1 MYGKDIIRKK
11 RDGHELSK
19 DEIGFLIQ
27 GYVKDEIPDYQIAAF
42 LMSVYLQG
50 LTTKETVFLTEE
62 LINSGKII
70 DLNSVPGKK
79 IDKHSTGGVGD
90 KVSLVLAPLVASLG
104 VKVPMI
110 SGRSLGHTGG
120 TLDKL
125 ESIYGFQT
133 NLPTDKFIKNIREVG
148 VCIIGQTEE
157 ITPADK
163 KLYSLRDATSTV
175 ESIPLIASSIMSKK
189 IASGVDGLV
198 LDVKTGN
205 GAFLKDFN
213 QSISLAKHMI
223 GIGKEMH
230 KDVVAIITDMNQ
242 PLGKM
247 VGNATEVVECI
258 ETLKG
263 EGPDDLVELTVTIG
277 AHMLRL
283 AKICDNLDTGKDLLL
298 KALKNGKAYE
308 KFTRMVK
315 QQGGDDG
322 YLSNMKNK
330 AISKNIR
337 EVLAV
342 NNGYVSTI
350 DTYKMGT
357 AARILGAGRDKIN
370 DKIDHSVGYE
380 VLAKLGDRIEHKQP
394 LVRIFY
400 NDENRYN
407 QAEILIK
414 DAYKISHDPPHIPPL
429 IYDILNDNSRT
440 ACYGK
445 TSSGPLKFSSSSPV
459 SILG

>member
-1 MYGKDIIRKK
+1 MSFRQDIYLIEKGGDNLSMYEKDIIRKK
-11 RDGHELSK
+11 RDGIELSK
-19 DEIGFLIQ
+19 DEISFLIQ

-42 LMSVYLQG
+42 LMSIYLQG

-62 LINSGKII
+62 LIASGKVI
-70 DLNSVPGKK
+70 DLSSIPGKK
-79 IDKHSTGGVGD
+79 VDKHSTGGVGD

-104 VKVPMI
+104 INVPMI

-125 ESIYGFQT
+125 ESIHGFQT
-133 NLPTDKFIKNIREVG
+133 NLSADKFIKNIREVG

-157 ITPADK
+157 VTPADK

-189 IASGVDGLV
+189 IASGLDGLV

-205 GAFLKDFN
+205 GSFLKDFK
-213 QSISLAKHMI
+213 QSMSLAKQMI
-223 GIGKEMH
+223 EIGKGMQ
-230 KDVVAIITDMNQ
+230 KDVVALITDMNQ

-263 EGPDDLVELTVTIG
+263 EGPNDLVELTVTIG
-277 AHMLRL
+277 THMLKL
-283 AKICDNLDTGKDLLL
+283 AKICDNLDTGKEMLH

-308 KFTRMVK
+308 KFIKMVM
-315 QQGGDDG
+315 QQGGDEG
-322 YLSNMKNK
+322 YLSDMKNK
-330 AISKNIR
+330 AISKNIK

-357 AARILGAGRDKIN
+357 AARILGAGRNKIN
-370 DKIDHSVGYE
+370 DKIDHSTGYE

-394 LVRIFY
+394 LVKIFY
-400 NDENRYN
+400 NDKSRCN
-407 QAEILIK
+407 QAKRLIK
-414 DAYKISHDPPHIPPL
+414 DAYEISNKPTHIPPL
-429 IYDILNDNSRT
+429 IHEVLNDKS
-440 ACYGK
+440 
-445 TSSGPLKFSSSSPV
+445 
-459 SILG
+459 

>member
-11 RDGHELSK
+11 RDGNELSK
-19 DEIGFLIQ
+19 DEISFLIQ
-27 GYVKDEIPDYQIAAF
+27 GYVKDEIPDYQIAAL
-42 LMSVYLQG
+42 LMSIYLQG

-62 LINSGKII
+62 LITSGKVI
-70 DLNSVPGKK
+70 DLSSIPGKK

-104 VKVPMI
+104 VNVPMI

-125 ESIYGFQT
+125 ESIHGFQT
-133 NLPTDKFIKNIREVG
+133 NLSVDTFIKNIREVG

-157 ITPADK
+157 VTPADK

-189 IASGVDGLV
+189 IASGLDGLV

-205 GAFLKDFN
+205 GAFLKDLK
-213 QSISLAKHMI
+213 QSMSLAKQMI
-223 GIGKEMH
+223 EIGKGMQ
-230 KDVVAIITDMNQ
+230 KDVVALITDMNQ

-263 EGPDDLVELTVTIG
+263 EGPNDLVELTVTIG
-277 AHMLRL
+277 AHMLKL
-283 AKICDNLDTGKDLLL
+283 AKICDNLDTGKEMLH

-308 KFTRMVK
+308 TFIKMVI
-315 QQGGDDG
+315 QQGGDEG
-322 YLSNMKNK
+322 CLSDMKNK
-330 AISKNIR
+330 AISKNVR
-337 EVLAV
+337 EILAASD
-342 NNGYVSTI
+342 GYVSAI
-350 DTYKMGT
+350 DTYKMGI
-357 AARILGAGRDKIN
+357 AARILGAGRNKIN

-380 VLAKLGDRIEHKQP
+380 VLAKLGDSIGHKQP
-394 LVRIFY
+394 LVKIFY

-407 QAEILIK
+407 QAESLIK
-414 DAYKISHDPPHIPPL
+414 DAYKISNEPTHIPPL
-429 IYDILNDNSRT
+429 IYEVLSDKY
-440 ACYGK
+440 YGK
-445 TSSGPLKFSSSSPV
+445 TSSGPLKFRSSSLV

>member
-1 MYGKDIIRKK
+1 MYGKDIICKK
-11 RDGHELSK
+11 RDGIELSK
-19 DEIGFLIQ
+19 DEISFLIQ

-42 LMSVYLQG
+42 LMSIYLQG
-50 LTTKETVFLTEE
+50 LTTKETIFLTKE
-62 LINSGKII
+62 LITSGKII
-70 DLNSVPGKK
+70 DLSSIPGKK

-104 VKVPMI
+104 VNVPMI

-125 ESIYGFQT
+125 ESIHGFQT
-133 NLPTDKFIKNIREVG
+133 NLSVDEFIKNIRKIG

-163 KLYSLRDATSTV
+163 RLYSLRDATSTV

-198 LDVKTGN
+198 IDVKTGS
-205 GAFLKDFN
+205 GAFLKDFD
-213 QSISLAKHMI
+213 QSVILAKQMI
-223 GIGKEMH
+223 EIGKGMQ
-230 KDVVAIITDMNQ
+230 KNIVALITDMNQ

-263 EGPDDLVELTVTIG
+263 EGPCDLVELTVTTG
-277 AHMLRL
+277 AHMLKL
-283 AKICDNLDTGKDLLL
+283 AKICDNLDTGKEMLL
-298 KALKNGKAYE
+298 KTLKNGKAYE
-308 KFTRMVK
+308 KFIKMII
-315 QQGGDDG
+315 QQGGSES
-322 YLSNMKNK
+322 YLSDMKNK

-342 NNGYVSTI
+342 NSGYVRAI
-350 DTYKMGT
+350 DTYKMGI

-370 DKIDHSVGYE
+370 DRIDYSVGYE
-380 VLAKLGDRIEHKQP
+380 VLSKLGDKIEHKQP
-394 LVRIFY
+394 LVKIFY

-407 QAEILIK
+407 QAERLIK
-414 DAYKISHDPPHIPPL
+414 DAYKISNEPIHIPPL
-429 IYDILNDNSRT
+429 VYDVLE
-440 ACYGK
+440 
-445 TSSGPLKFSSSSPV
+445 
-459 SILG
+459 

>member
-1 MYGKDIIRKK
+1 MYEKDIIRKK
-11 RDGHELSK
+11 RDGVELSK
-19 DEIGFLIQ
+19 DEISFLIQ

-42 LMSVYLQG
+42 LMSIYLQG
-50 LTTKETVFLTEE
+50 LTTKETIFLTEE
-62 LINSGKII
+62 LIASGKII
-70 DLNSVPGKK
+70 DLSPVPGKK

-104 VKVPMI
+104 VNVPMI

-125 ESIYGFQT
+125 ESIHGFQT
-133 NLPTDKFIKNIREVG
+133 NLSADKFIKNIREVG

-157 ITPADK
+157 VTPADK

-189 IASGVDGLV
+189 IASGLDGLV

-213 QSISLAKHMI
+213 QSKSLAKQMI
-223 GIGKEMH
+223 EIGKGMR
-230 KDVVAIITDMNQ
+230 KDVVALITDMNQ

-263 EGPDDLVELTVTIG
+263 EGPNDLVKLTVTIG
-277 AHMLRL
+277 AHMLKL
-283 AKICDNLDTGKDLLL
+283 AKICNNLDTGKEMLL
-298 KALKNGKAYE
+298 KTLKTGKAYE
-308 KFTRMVK
+308 KFLKMVI
-315 QQGGDDG
+315 QQGGDEG
-322 YLSNMKNK
+322 YLSDMENK

-342 NNGYVSTI
+342 NNGYVSAI

-357 AARILGAGRDKIN
+357 AARILGAGRNKIN

-380 VLAKLGDRIEHKQP
+380 VLAKSGDRIEHKQP
-394 LVRIFY
+394 LVKIFY
-400 NDENRYN
+400 NNESRCN
-407 QAEILIK
+407 QAEKLIK
-414 DAYKISHDPPHIPPL
+414 DAYEISNESPHIPPL
-429 IYDILNDNSRT
+429 IHEVLNDKS
-440 ACYGK
+440 
-445 TSSGPLKFSSSSPV
+445 
-459 SILG
+459 

>member
-11 RDGHELSK
+11 RDGNELSK
-19 DEIGFLIQ
+19 DEISFLIQ

-42 LMSVYLQG
+42 LMSIYLQG
-50 LTTKETVFLTEE
+50 LTTKETIFLTEE
-62 LINSGKII
+62 LIASGKVI
-70 DLNSVPGKK
+70 DLSSVPGKK
-79 IDKHSTGGVGD
+79 VDKHSTGGVGD

-104 VKVPMI
+104 INVPMI

-125 ESIYGFQT
+125 ESIPGFQT
-133 NLPTDKFIKNIREVG
+133 NLSVDKFIKNIREVG

-189 IASGVDGLV
+189 IASGLDGLV

-213 QSISLAKHMI
+213 QSKSLAKQMI
-223 GIGKEMH
+223 EIGKGMR
-230 KDVVAIITDMNQ
+230 KDVVALITDMNQ

-263 EGPDDLVELTVTIG
+263 EGPNDLVELTVTIG
-277 AHMLRL
+277 AHMLKL
-283 AKICDNLDTGKDLLL
+283 AKICDNLDTGKEMLL
-298 KALKNGKAYE
+298 KTLKTGKAYE
-308 KFTRMVK
+308 KFIKMVI
-315 QQGGDDG
+315 QQGGDEG
-322 YLSNMKNK
+322 YLSDMKNK
-330 AISKNIR
+330 AISKNIK

-342 NNGYVSTI
+342 NNGYVSAI

-357 AARILGAGRDKIN
+357 AARILGAGRNKIN

-394 LVRIFY
+394 LVKIFY
-400 NDENRYN
+400 NDENRCN
-407 QAEILIK
+407 QAETLIK
-414 DAYKISHDPPHIPPL
+414 DAYEISNESPHIPPL
-429 IYDILNDNSRT
+429 IYEVLNDKS
-440 ACYGK
+440 
-445 TSSGPLKFSSSSPV
+445 
-459 SILG
+459 

>member
-11 RDGHELSK
+11 RDGIELSK
-19 DEIGFLIQ
+19 DEISFLIQ
-27 GYVKDEIPDYQIAAF
+27 GYVKDEILDYQIAAF
-42 LMSVYLQG
+42 LMSIYLQG
-50 LTTKETVFLTEE
+50 LTTKETIFLTEE
-62 LINSGKII
+62 LIASGKVI
-70 DLNSVPGKK
+70 DLSSVPGKK
-79 IDKHSTGGVGD
+79 VDKHSTGGVGD

-104 VKVPMI
+104 INVPMI

-125 ESIYGFQT
+125 ESIHGFQT
-133 NLPTDKFIKNIREVG
+133 NLSADKFIKNIREVG

-189 IASGVDGLV
+189 IASGLDGLV

-213 QSISLAKHMI
+213 QSMSLAKQMI
-223 GIGKEMH
+223 EIGKGMQ
-230 KDVVAIITDMNQ
+230 KDVVALITDMNQ

-263 EGPDDLVELTVTIG
+263 EGPNDLVELTVTIG
-277 AHMLRL
+277 THMLKL
-283 AKICDNLDTGKDLLL
+283 AKICDNLDTGKEMLH

-308 KFTRMVK
+308 KFIKMVI
-315 QQGGDDG
+315 QQGGDEG
-322 YLSNMKNK
+322 YLSDMKNK
-330 AISKNIR
+330 AISKNIK

-342 NNGYVSTI
+342 NNGYVSAI

-357 AARILGAGRDKIN
+357 AARILGAGRNKIN
-370 DKIDHSVGYE
+370 DKIDHSTGYE

-394 LVRIFY
+394 LVKIFY
-400 NDENRYN
+400 NDKSRCN
-407 QAEILIK
+407 QAKKLIK
-414 DAYKISHDPPHIPPL
+414 DAYEISNKPTHIPPL
-429 IYDILNDNSRT
+429 IHEVLNDK
-440 ACYGK
+440 A
-445 TSSGPLKFSSSSPV
+445 
-459 SILG
+459 

>member
-1 MYGKDIIRKK
+1 MYEKDIIRKK
-11 RDGHELSK
+11 RDGVELSK
-19 DEIGFLIQ
+19 DEISFLIQ

-42 LMSVYLQG
+42 LMSIYLQG
-50 LTTKETVFLTEE
+50 LTTKETIFLTEE
-62 LINSGKII
+62 LIASGKII
-70 DLNSVPGKK
+70 DLSPVPGKK

-104 VKVPMI
+104 VNVPMI

-125 ESIYGFQT
+125 ESIHGFQT
-133 NLPTDKFIKNIREVG
+133 NLSADKFIKNIREVG

-157 ITPADK
+157 VTPADK

-189 IASGVDGLV
+189 IASGLDGLV

-213 QSISLAKHMI
+213 QSMTLAKQMI
-223 GIGKEMH
+223 EIGKGMR
-230 KDVVAIITDMNQ
+230 KDVVALITDMNQ

-263 EGPDDLVELTVTIG
+263 EGPNDLVELTVTIG
-277 AHMLRL
+277 AHMLKL
-283 AKICDNLDTGKDLLL
+283 AKICDNLDTGKEMLL
-298 KALKNGKAYE
+298 KTLKTGKAYE
-308 KFTRMVK
+308 KFIKMVM
-315 QQGGDDG
+315 QQGGDEG
-322 YLSNMKNK
+322 YLSDMKNK
-330 AISKNIR
+330 AISKNIK

-342 NNGYVSTI
+342 NNGYVSAI

-357 AARILGAGRDKIN
+357 AARILGAGRNKIN

-380 VLAKLGDRIEHKQP
+380 VLAKSGDRIEHKQP
-394 LVRIFY
+394 LVKIFY
-400 NDENRYN
+400 NDESRCN
-407 QAEILIK
+407 QAKTLIK
-414 DAYKISHDPPHIPPL
+414 DAYAISNKPTHIPPL
-429 IYDILNDNSRT
+429 IHEVLNDKS
-440 ACYGK
+440 
-445 TSSGPLKFSSSSPV
+445 
-459 SILG
+459 

>member
-1 MYGKDIIRKK
+1 MYEKDIISKK
-11 RDGHELSK
+11 RDGTELSK
-19 DEIGFLIQ
+19 DEISFLIQ

-42 LMSVYLQG
+42 LMSIYLQG
-50 LTTKETVFLTEE
+50 LTTKETIFLTEE
-62 LINSGKII
+62 LIASGKVI
-70 DLNSVPGKK
+70 DLSSVPGKK
-79 IDKHSTGGVGD
+79 VDKHSTGGVGD

-104 VKVPMI
+104 VNVPMI

-125 ESIYGFQT
+125 ESIHGFQT
-133 NLPTDKFIKNIREVG
+133 NLSVDNFIKNIREVG

-157 ITPADK
+157 VTPADK

-189 IASGVDGLV
+189 IASGLDGLV

-213 QSISLAKHMI
+213 QSMSLAKQMI
-223 GIGKEMH
+223 EIGKGMR
-230 KDVVAIITDMNQ
+230 KDVVALITDMNQ

-247 VGNATEVVECI
+247 VGNATEVIECI

-263 EGPDDLVELTVTIG
+263 EGPNDLVELTVTIG
-277 AHMLRL
+277 AHMLKL
-283 AKICDNLDTGKDLLL
+283 AKICDNLDTGKEILH

-308 KFTRMVK
+308 KFIKMVM
-315 QQGGDDG
+315 QQGGDEG
-322 YLSNMKNK
+322 YLSDMKNK
-330 AISKNIR
+330 AISKNIK

-342 NNGYVSTI
+342 NNGYVSAI

-357 AARILGAGRDKIN
+357 AARILGAGRNKIN

-394 LVRIFY
+394 LVKIFY
-400 NDENRYN
+400 NDENRCN
-407 QAEILIK
+407 QAKKLIK
-414 DAYKISHDPPHIPPL
+414 DAYEISNKPTHIPPL
-429 IYDILNDNSRT
+429 IHEVLNDKS
-440 ACYGK
+440 
-445 TSSGPLKFSSSSPV
+445 
-459 SILG
+459 

>member
-11 RDGHELSK
+11 RDGNELSK
-19 DEIGFLIQ
+19 DEISFLIQ
-27 GYVKDEIPDYQIAAF
+27 GYVKDEIPDYQIAAL
-42 LMSVYLQG
+42 LMSIYLQG

-62 LINSGKII
+62 LIASGKVI
-70 DLNSVPGKK
+70 DLSSIPGKK

-104 VKVPMI
+104 VNVPMV

-125 ESIYGFQT
+125 ESIHGFQT
-133 NLPTDKFIKNIREVG
+133 NLSVDTFIKNIREVG
-148 VCIIGQTEE
+148 ICIIGQTEE
-157 ITPADK
+157 VTPADK

-189 IASGVDGLV
+189 IASGLDGLV

-205 GAFLKDFN
+205 GAFLKDLK
-213 QSISLAKHMI
+213 QSMSLAKQMI
-223 GIGKEMH
+223 EIGKGMQ
-230 KDVVAIITDMNQ
+230 KDVVALITDMNQ

-247 VGNATEVVECI
+247 VGNANEVVECI

-263 EGPDDLVELTVTIG
+263 EGPNDLVELTVTIG
-277 AHMLRL
+277 AHMLKL
-283 AKICDNLDTGKDLLL
+283 AKICDNLDTGKEMLF

-308 KFTRMVK
+308 TFIKMVI
-315 QQGGDDG
+315 QQGGDEG
-322 YLSNMKNK
+322 YLSDMKNK

-337 EVLAV
+337 EVSAAKD
-342 NNGYVSTI
+342 GYVSAI
-350 DTYKMGT
+350 DTYKMGI
-357 AARILGAGRDKIN
+357 AARILGAGRNKIN
-370 DKIDHSVGYE
+370 DEIDHSVGYE
-380 VLAKLGDRIEHKQP
+380 VLAKLGDRVEHKQP

-400 NDENRYN
+400 NDIGKCN
-407 QAEILIK
+407 QAERLIK
-414 DAYKISHDPPHIPPL
+414 DAYKILNEHTHIPPL
-429 IYDILNDNSRT
+429 IYEVLN
-440 ACYGK
+440 CKYYGE

-459 SILG
+459 NMLG

>member
-11 RDGHELSK
+11 RDGNELSK
-19 DEIGFLIQ
+19 DEISFLIQ
-27 GYVKDEIPDYQIAAF
+27 GYVKDEIPDYQIAAL
-42 LMSVYLQG
+42 LMSIYLQG

-62 LINSGKII
+62 LITSGKVI
-70 DLNSVPGKK
+70 DLSSIPGKK

-104 VKVPMI
+104 VNVPMI

-125 ESIYGFQT
+125 ESIHGFQT
-133 NLPTDKFIKNIREVG
+133 NLSADKFIKNIQEVG

-157 ITPADK
+157 VTPADK
-163 KLYSLRDATSTV
+163 KLYSLRDATSTI

-189 IASGVDGLV
+189 IASGLDGLV

-205 GAFLKDFN
+205 GSFLKDFK
-213 QSISLAKHMI
+213 QSMSLAKQMI
-223 GIGKEMH
+223 EIGKGMQ
-230 KDVVAIITDMNQ
+230 KDVVALITDMNQ

-263 EGPDDLVELTVTIG
+263 EGPNDLIEITVTIG
-277 AHMLRL
+277 THMLKL
-283 AKICDNLDTGKDLLL
+283 AKICDNLDTGKEMLH

-308 KFTRMVK
+308 KFIKMVM
-315 QQGGDDG
+315 QQGGDEG
-322 YLSNMKNK
+322 YLSDMKNK
-330 AISKNIR
+330 AISKNIK

-357 AARILGAGRDKIN
+357 AARILGAGRNKIN
-370 DKIDHSVGYE
+370 DKIDHSTGYE

-394 LVRIFY
+394 LVKIFY
-400 NDENRYN
+400 NDKSRCN
-407 QAEILIK
+407 QAKRLIK
-414 DAYKISHDPPHIPPL
+414 DAYEISNKPTHIPPL
-429 IYDILNDNSRT
+429 IHEVLNDKS
-440 ACYGK
+440 
-445 TSSGPLKFSSSSPV
+445 
-459 SILG
+459 

>member
-11 RDGHELSK
+11 RDGIELSK
-19 DEIGFLIQ
+19 DEISSLIQ

-50 LTTKETVFLTEE
+50 LTAKETISLTEE
-62 LINSGKII
+62 LIASGKVI
-70 DLNSVPGKK
+70 DLSSVPGKK
-79 IDKHSTGGVGD
+79 VDKHSTGGVGD

-104 VKVPMI
+104 INVPMI

-125 ESIYGFQT
+125 ESIHGFQT
-133 NLPTDKFIKNIREVG
+133 NLSVDKFIKNIREVG

-157 ITPADK
+157 VTPADK
-163 KLYSLRDATSTV
+163 KLYSLRDATATV

-189 IASGVDGLV
+189 IASGLDGLV

-205 GAFLKDFN
+205 GAFLKDFK
-213 QSISLAKHMI
+213 QSMSLAKQMI
-223 GIGKEMH
+223 EIGKGMQ
-230 KDVVAIITDMNQ
+230 KDVVALITDMNQ

-263 EGPDDLVELTVTIG
+263 EGPNDLIELTVTIG
-277 AHMLRL
+277 THMLKL
-283 AKICDNLDTGKDLLL
+283 AKICDNLDTGKEMLH

-308 KFTRMVK
+308 KFIKIVM
-315 QQGGDDG
+315 QQGGDEG
-322 YLSNMKNK
+322 YLSDMKNK
-330 AISKNIR
+330 AISKNIK

-357 AARILGAGRDKIN
+357 AARILGAGRNKIN

-394 LVRIFY
+394 LVKIFY
-400 NDENRYN
+400 NDKDRCN
-407 QAEILIK
+407 QAKKLIK
-414 DAYKISHDPPHIPPL
+414 DAYEISNKPTHIPPL
-429 IYDILNDNSRT
+429 IHEVLNDKS
-440 ACYGK
+440 
-445 TSSGPLKFSSSSPV
+445 
-459 SILG
+459 

>member
-1 MYGKDIIRKK
+1 MSFRQDIYLIEKGGANLSMYEKDIIRKK
-11 RDGHELSK
+11 RDGGELSK
-19 DEIGFLIQ
+19 DEISFLIQ
-27 GYVKDEIPDYQIAAF
+27 GYVKDEIPDYQIAVF
-42 LMSVYLQG
+42 LMSIYLQG
-50 LTTKETVFLTEE
+50 LTTKETIFLTEE
-62 LINSGKII
+62 LIASGKVI
-70 DLNSVPGKK
+70 DLSSVPGKK
-79 IDKHSTGGVGD
+79 VDKHSTGGVGD

-104 VKVPMI
+104 INVPMI

-125 ESIYGFQT
+125 ESIHGFQT
-133 NLPTDKFIKNIREVG
+133 NLSVDKFIKNIREVG

-189 IASGVDGLV
+189 IASGLDGLV

-213 QSISLAKHMI
+213 QSKSLAKQMI
-223 GIGKEMH
+223 EIGKGMR
-230 KDVVAIITDMNQ
+230 KDVVALITDMNQ

-263 EGPDDLVELTVTIG
+263 EGPNDLVELTVTIG
-277 AHMLRL
+277 AHMLKL
-283 AKICDNLDTGKDLLL
+283 AKICDNLDTGKEMLL
-298 KALKNGKAYE
+298 KTLKTGKAYE
-308 KFTRMVK
+308 KFIKMVI
-315 QQGGDDG
+315 QQGGDEG
-322 YLSNMKNK
+322 YLSDMKNK
-330 AISKNIR
+330 AISKNIK

-342 NNGYVSTI
+342 NNGYVSAI

-357 AARILGAGRDKIN
+357 AARILGAVRDKTN
-370 DKIDHSVGYE
+370 DKIDHSTGYE

-394 LVRIFY
+394 LVKIFY
-400 NDENRYN
+400 NDKSRCN
-407 QAEILIK
+407 QAKKLIK
-414 DAYKISHDPPHIPPL
+414 DAYEISNKPTHIPPL
-429 IYDILNDNSRT
+429 IHEVLNDK
-440 ACYGK
+440 A
-445 TSSGPLKFSSSSPV
+445 
-459 SILG
+459 

>member
-1 MYGKDIIRKK
+1 MYKENIIRKK
-11 RDGHELSK
+11 RDGVELSK
-19 DEIGFLIQ
+19 DEISILIQ

-42 LMSVYLQG
+42 LMSIYLQG
-50 LTTKETVFLTEE
+50 LTTKETIFLTEE
-62 LINSGKII
+62 LIASGKVI
-70 DLNSVPGKK
+70 DLSSVPGKK
-79 IDKHSTGGVGD
+79 VDKHSTGGVGD

-104 VKVPMI
+104 VNVPMI

-125 ESIYGFQT
+125 ESIHGFQT
-133 NLPTDKFIKNIREVG
+133 NLSSDKFIKNIREVG

-157 ITPADK
+157 VTPADK

-189 IASGVDGLV
+189 IASGLDGLV

-213 QSISLAKHMI
+213 QSMSLAKQMI
-223 GIGKEMH
+223 EIGKGMR
-230 KDVVAIITDMNQ
+230 KDVVALITDMNQ

-263 EGPDDLVELTVTIG
+263 EGPNDLVELTVTIG
-277 AHMLRL
+277 AHMLKL
-283 AKICDNLDTGKDLLL
+283 AKICDILDTGKEILHT
-298 KALKNGKAYE
+298 ALKNGKADE
-308 KFTRMVK
+308 KFIKMVM
-315 QQGGDDG
+315 QQGGDEG
-322 YLSNMKNK
+322 YLSDMKNK
-330 AISKNIR
+330 AISKNIK

-342 NNGYVSTI
+342 NNGYVSAI

-357 AARILGAGRDKIN
+357 AARILGAGRNKIN

-394 LVRIFY
+394 LVKIFY
-400 NDENRYN
+400 NDENRCN
-407 QAEILIK
+407 QAKKLIK
-414 DAYKISHDPPHIPPL
+414 DAYEISNKPTHIPPL
-429 IYDILNDNSRT
+429 IHEVLNDKS
-440 ACYGK
+440 
-445 TSSGPLKFSSSSPV
+445 
-459 SILG
+459 